1 MTEKIIPYIK
11 HPAKLIVFLQN
22 RCSFKLLPDKM
33 YLKTCYQVY
42 LGKTPNL
49 ENPQTYCEKLQWLKL
64 HDRNP
69 EYTTM
74 VDKYAAKQ
82 YIAEKVGAEYVV
94 PTLGVWE
101 RFEDINFDTLPDRF
115 VLKCTHDSGG
125 IVICRDKCNFVI
137 YFVIDE
143 KWFDF
148 LNIKPIVTE
157 SAMNRSIIPINYGS
171 NFSIVFCEFII
182 SV

>member
-125 IVICRDKCNFVI
+125 LVICHDKSKLDMDSAKKKI
-137 YFVIDE
+137 E
-143 KWFDF
+143 KCSPFTS
-148 LNIKPIVTE
+148 LI
-157 SAMNRSIIPINYGS
+157 
-171 NFSIVFCEFII
+171 FCLMKE
-182 SV
+182 